1 MTAAIS
7 RLSSLT
13 YITGESRPSDKGW
26 TRSSRSWD
34 KGKGEKGGEGGGG
47 GLKKFFFVPLEP
59 QFGLKRTGTP
69 GLPGPSTGSAS
80 VYDQSSHVY

>member
-13 YITGESRPSDKGW
+13 YITGGSRLQIRGGPGHPDPEIKA
-26 TRSSRSWD
+26 
-34 KGKGEKGGEGGGG
+34 GEERLGGGAV
-47 GLKKFFFVPLEP
+47 LKNIFFVPLEP
-59 QFGLKRTGTP
+59 QFGLKIRGTP
-69 GLPGPSTGSAS
+69 GLLGPSPVSAS